1 MDYLKA
7 LFSFEG
13 RVARLTYWRFQVLQ
27 AAVAAALLILASFG
41 TIVGGWLGAVPLACV
56 PFLLLTGFCV
66 TVRRLHDRG
75 RSAWWALL
83 FTIGPWTLIAPSRGL
98 SQDAPPLVL
107 LGAGVLAIAGAGL
120 AIWAWVEI
128 GFLRGARGANR
139 YGPEPSN
146 LDLAVVSKAAP
157 VR

>member
-1 MDYLKA
+1 MGYLNA

-13 RVARLTYWRFQVLQ
+13 RAARLTYWRFQVLQ

-41 TIVGGWLGAVPLACV
+41 TIVGGWLGAVPLACI
-56 PFLLLTGFCV
+56 PLLLLTGFCV

-83 FTIGPWTLIAPSRGL
+83 FTIGPWTLVAPSQGL
-98 SQDAPPLVL
+98 SQDAPPPVV
-107 LGAGVLAIAGAGL
+107 LGAAVLAIAGAGL
-120 AIWAWVEI
+120 ALWAWVEI
-128 GFLRGARGANR
+128 GFLRGAKGANR